1 MKLKTLIEVQ
11 QCFDLLREAERKQEP
26 LSPAD
31 YVRCLSAKAIFGFEL
46 GLILNK
52 MPAVEVTNDERY
64 KFLRDEFAL
73 KADDDEAEF
82 KKLAH
87 VSGAEFDKV
96 IDNAM
101 GAA

>member
-1 MKLKTLIEVQ
+1 MKLKTLIEMQ
-11 QCFDLLREAERKQEP
+11 QCFDMLRASERKQEP
-26 LSPAD
+26 LTPSD
-31 YVRCLSAKAIFGFEL
+31 YVRCLSAKAVFGFEL
-46 GLILNK
+46 MQHMNK
-52 MPAVEVTNDERY
+52 LPDVEVNAERY
-64 KFLRDEFAL
+64 EFLRDEFAM